1 MKKKTK
7 GFTLVEIMIVVAII
21 GLLIAIAL
29 PNFMKARRKSI
40 IRSAQASLRQ
50 IEGGYETYLLDG
62 GTNAVDFTDVAA
74 KISPDYVKVITACPG
89 AGTYTFAPAA
99 GSNLFTA
106 TITDINGGLP
116 FTSYDIVTP

>member
-1 MKKKTK
+1 MKKRTK

-50 IEGGYETYLLDG
+50 VEGGYETYLLDG
-62 GTNAVDFTDVAA
+62 GTNAVDFADVAS
-74 KISPDYVKVITACPG
+74 KITPDYVKIIVDCPG
-89 AGTYTFAPAA
+89 AGAYSFLPSS
-99 GSNLFTA
+99 GSNLFYA
-106 TITDINGGLP
+106 TIPDIHNNQP
-116 FTSYDIVTP
+116 FTSYDVVNP

>member
-1 MKKKTK
+1 MKKRTK

-62 GTNAVDFTDVAA
+62 GTNAVDFTDVTG
-74 KISPDYVKVITACPG
+74 KISPVRKTIACTRHTTNESSQLRAAVEG
-89 AGTYTFAPAA
+89 IPA
-99 GSNLFTA
+99 
-106 TITDINGGLP
+106 
-116 FTSYDIVTP
+116 

>member
-40 IRSAQASLRQ
+40 IRSAQATLRQ
-50 IEGGYETYLLDG
+50 VEGGYETYLLDG
-62 GTNAVDFTDVAA
+62 GTNAVDFDGVKAA
-74 KISPDYVKVITACPG
+74 VSPDYVKVIADCPG
-89 AGTYTFAPAA
+89 AGTYYFAYDL

-106 TITDINGGLP
+106 IIPDINNGAA
-116 FTSYDIVTP
+116 FTSYETVNP